1 MALEAL
7 DFANGIFSVIL
18 VIIFIFVGL
27 RIALRYF
34 KIKEKTYL
42 FVGLCWILI
51 GESWYPSST
60 SFIIALFND
69 GLGLISFPEIYFI
82 IGTSLLPFTLTF
94 WLIAFTELMYKQ
106 KQRIIIMISTIG
118 GILFEIFLF
127 YFLLT
132 NPSIIGTLES
142 PVDANY
148 GLFIS
153 VFQILLLIV
162 LIITGTIFARASL
175 KSDNPE
181 HKLKGKLLLMA
192 FVLFFIGA
200 IFDVLSTFNIL
211 FLILGR
217 TMLFFSSVFF
227 YYGFIFP
234 EWMKNRFLKQKEP
247 LIN

>member
-7 DFANGIFSVIL
+7 DYVNGIFSVIL
-18 VIIFIFVGL
+18 VIIFILVGL
-27 RIALRYF
+27 RIALRYRVM
-34 KIKEKTYL
+34 KESSYL
-42 FVGLCWILI
+42 FVGLCWILM

-69 GLGLISFPEIYFI
+69 GLGLIPFPEIYFI
-82 IGTSLLPFTLTF
+82 LGTSLLPFTLTF
-94 WLIAFTELMYKQ
+94 WLIAFTELMYKEKQ
-106 KQRIIIMISTIG
+106 KIVIIICVIG
-118 GILFEIFLF
+118 GILFETLLF
-127 YFLLT
+127 YFILT
-132 NPSIIGTLES
+132 NPSIIGTVEV

-153 VFQILLLIV
+153 VFQIFLLIV
-162 LIITGTIFARASL
+162 LIVTGTIFARASL

-181 HKLKGKLLLMA
+181 HILKGKLLLIA
-192 FVLFFIGA
+192 FWLFFIGA
-200 IFDVLSTFNIL
+200 IFDVLSNLNII

-234 EWMKNRFLKQKEP
+234 EWMKNRFIKQKKNP
-247 LIN
+247 

>member
-7 DFANGIFSVIL
+7 DYVNGIFSVIL
-18 VIIFIFVGL
+18 VIIFILVGL
-27 RIALRYF
+27 RIALRYRVM
-34 KIKEKTYL
+34 KESSYL
-42 FVGLCWILI
+42 FVGLCWVLM
-51 GESWYPSST
+51 GESWYPSSI

-69 GLGLISFPEIYFI
+69 GLGLIPFPEIYFI
-82 IGTSLLPFTLTF
+82 LGTSLLPFALTF
-94 WLIAFTELMYKQ
+94 WLIAFTELMYKEKQ
-106 KQRIIIMISTIG
+106 KIVIIICVIG
-118 GILFEIFLF
+118 GILFETFLF

-132 NPSIIGTLES
+132 NPSVIGTVEV

-181 HKLKGKLLLMA
+181 HKLKGKLLLIA
-192 FVLFFIGA
+192 FWLFFIGA
-200 IFDVLSTFNIL
+200 IFDVLSTLNFL

-234 EWMKNRFLKQKEP
+234 EWMKNRFIKQKKT
-247 LIN
+247 LN